1 MEELSINLVV
11 IPARSKTRKAVGIIT
26 ILIAISWLT
35 ANIIYKGTLSLFDI
49 VYSLFFSIYGIF
61 FTLDGAGISAKSW
74 FGESYIR
81 INTEGLY
88 IKKSVFKKEWVL
100 LWNDIEQVEITVI
113 KIKFTL
119 SDKTHKELDY
129 DNLEFEHI
137 QKIKQT
143 INSLA
148 KEKNIRLLK
157 SF

>member
-1 MEELSINLVV
+1 MEELNLNLVV

-26 ILIAISWLT
+26 ILIAISWLV
-35 ANIIYKGTLSLFDI
+35 ANIIYKDTLSLFDI
-49 VYSLFFSIYGIF
+49 VYSVFFSIYGIF

-88 IKKSVFKKEWVL
+88 IKKGVLTKEWVL
-100 LWNDIEQVEITVI
+100 LWNDIEQVEIMVI

-119 SDKTHKELDY
+119 PDKSHKELDY

-137 QKIKQT
+137 QQIKQT
-143 INSLA
+143 IISFA
-148 KEKNIRLLK
+148 KEKNITILK